1 MNLLEGVLLMNDV
14 VVLAIETSCDETS
27 VAIVKN
33 GREILA
39 NKIYSQIDIHNE
51 FGGVVPEV
59 ASRKHLEV
67 INVIVH
73 EALKEANMNL
83 EDIDLMAA
91 TYGPG
96 LVGALLVGLQY
107 VKGLS
112 YALNKPFVG
121 VNHIEGH
128 ISSCFLEHKD
138 LVPPFLSLIIS
149 GGHTMILNVV
159 DYGVYEKIAETRD
172 DAIGEVFDKIARK
185 LNLSYP
191 GGPNIERLA
200 RDGNENAINFPKS
213 RFEDDTLD
221 FSYSG
226 IKSSVL
232 NYINQNKLKNLDLNV
247 EDICASFQKVAVD
260 MLIENVEKSFLVY
273 EADKL
278 SIVGG
283 VSANGYIKNRFIEYF
298 KDVQIYFPS
307 KILSTDNAA
316 MIGSAA
322 YYSYIKNGKS
332 DYTLNVSPNIK
343 F

>member
-1 MNLLEGVLLMNDV
+1 MNDV

-39 NKIYSQIDIHNE
+39 NKIYSQIDIHNA

-67 INVIVH
+67 INVIVD
-73 EALKEANMNL
+73 EALKEANM
-83 EDIDLMAA
+83 DLRDVDLLAA

-112 YALNKPFVG
+112 YALDKPFIG

-128 ISSCFLEHKD
+128 ISSCFLEYKD
-138 LVPPFLSLIIS
+138 LTPPFMSLIVS

-159 DYGVYEKIAETRD
+159 DYNMYEKISETRD
-172 DAIGEVFDKIARK
+172 DAIGEVFDKVARK

-200 RDGNENAINFPKS
+200 RRGNENSINFPKS
-213 RFEDDTLD
+213 KFEEDTLD

-232 NYINQNKLKNLDLNV
+232 NYINQNRLKNIELNI

-260 MLIENVEKSFLVY
+260 MLIENIEKAFLTY
-273 EADKL
+273 GGNKL
-278 SIVGG
+278 CVVGG
-283 VSANGYIKNRFIEYF
+283 VSSNQYIKSRFVDHF
-298 KDVQIYFPS
+298 KDIKVYFPS
-307 KILSTDNAA
+307 KLLCTDNAA

-332 DYTLNVSPNIK
+332 EYTLNVSPNIK